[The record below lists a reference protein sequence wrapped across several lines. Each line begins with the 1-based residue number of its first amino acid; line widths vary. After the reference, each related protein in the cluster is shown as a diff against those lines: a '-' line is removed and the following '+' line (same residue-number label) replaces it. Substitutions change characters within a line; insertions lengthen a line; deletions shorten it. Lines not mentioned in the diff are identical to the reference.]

1 MKMTDSFEKLKEKF
15 QHFEKYDD
23 FRFQDI
29 YDMKKKE
36 AKELARKKQEDM
48 LALQKKIRETSD
60 EAGKKRLEELAK
72 QEELFREKASKFA
85 PIMGT
90 YTSTNNFI
98 NGKKVFGYINFGN
111 GVGNQDLT
119 KEEYDDYA
127 AKYKKVEDKK

>member
-1 MKMTDSFEKLKEKF
+1 
-15 QHFEKYDD
+15 
-23 FRFQDI
+23 
-29 YDMKKKE
+29 
-36 AKELARKKQEDM
+36 
-48 LALQKKIRETSD
+48 
-60 EAGKKRLEELAK
+60 
-72 QEELFREKASKFA
+72 
-85 PIMGT
+85 MGT